1 MKCTK
6 CQELIQEGRLKA
18 LPEATTCVE
27 CSTTS
32 AWYLRNILAG
42 KTEYM
47 ETEIIKDPK
56 QAEVLREMDKQRG
69 SIDQHI
75 EAALLFNP
83 LADDYD
89 PKFPHLHSSDDGIEM
104 LDSMIEYFIET
115 EEYEKCAE
123 LVKYKEK
130 IYGKTR
136 KTTSCTS

>member
-1 MKCTK
+1 MSEVEDLEFDQRMLDSAMNNTY
-6 CQELIQEGRLKA
+6 LILTG
-18 LPEATTCVE
+18 EATYE
-27 CSTTS
+27 ALLDNES
-32 AWYLRNILAG
+32 
-42 KTEYM
+42 M
-47 ETEIIKDPK
+47 
-56 QAEVLREMDKQRG
+56 QRG